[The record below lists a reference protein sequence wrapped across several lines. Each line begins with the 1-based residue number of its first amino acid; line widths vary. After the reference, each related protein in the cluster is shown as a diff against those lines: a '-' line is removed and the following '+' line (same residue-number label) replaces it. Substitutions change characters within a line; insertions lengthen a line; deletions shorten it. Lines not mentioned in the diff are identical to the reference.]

1 MNSKTEINLL
11 VNEEIDR
18 EEWIVFLDCAKAS
31 NPFQTPSFYEFLQ
44 ADPGQDSLAI
54 AFKDQDG
61 IKAVVV
67 AAILKEF
74 GLKAKFSERAIVYGG
89 PSYDSPEC
97 IPILLEALEQKLK
110 GKAIYIEIRNFF
122 DFKPIEEQFADW
134 EYKAHMNVKLQL
146 NEVTD
151 RDTYLATLKYNR
163 RREIKQSLKAGA
175 VYAET
180 TRLSDIEAIY
190 KILDE
195 LYKERVKLPLPSLGF
210 FLNQLLFDCFK
221 VFVVKHNDQVIGG
234 AFTLLLEG
242 KGIYTWY
249 YCGIRKYDKK
259 IFPTHLA
266 VMAVIDFAISKGLS
280 HVDFMGAGKPEEEYG
295 VRQYKM
301 QFGGELVEEGRFL
314 KILSPLMFS
323 VGKTGLKV
331 LSKIKK

>member
-1 MNSKTEINLL
+1 MNSKTEMNML

-54 AFKDQDG
+54 AFKDQEG

-67 AAILKEF
+67 AAILKES

-122 DFKPIEEQFADW
+122 DFKPIEEQFAGW
-134 EYKAHMNVKLQL
+134 EYQAHMNVKLDL
-146 NEVTD
+146 SEVTD
-151 RDTYLATLKYNR
+151 NDSYLGGLKYNR

-175 VYAET
+175 MYTET
-180 TRLSDIEAIY
+180 TDESELKEVY
-190 KILDE
+190 QILEE
-195 LYKERVKLPLPSLGF
+195 LYKARVKLPLPSLSF
-210 FLNQLLFDCFK
+210 FLNQLKFDCFK
-221 VFVVKHNDQVIGG
+221 VFVVKHNEKVIGG
-234 AFTLLLEG
+234 AFTLFFEG

-249 YCGIRKYDKK
+249 YCGIRAYDKR

-266 VMAVIDFAISKGLS
+266 VMAVIDYAINNGIS
-280 HVDFMGAGKPEEEYG
+280 HVDFMGAGKPDEEYG
-295 VRQYKM
+295 VRQYKL
-301 QFGGELVEEGRFL
+301 QFGGELVEEGRYL
-314 KILSPLMFS
+314 KVLNPLMFS
-323 VGKTGLKV
+323 IGKIGLKI